1 MSRSDS
7 KISTV
12 NTIEVQALE
21 EYVERV
27 KNNGGKPIGGIS
39 LIPGVGCFTYC
50 EDSEGNRIGLL
61 ESARE

>member
-27 KNNGGKPIGGIS
+27 KHNGGKPIGGIS